1 MAFDEALGI
10 AKKALDDAVKA
21 VEMAKELADAAATAE
36 EREKAREALS
46 DAQGGLA
53 DALKAARE
61 LPVPPGD
68 TDSRGQADDLVS
80 RAEAA
85 QRAQNERIEEA
96 QDSTQW
102 SAWESLVRFPVS
114 AALPEVRAERRIR
127 TNTAGNAASENLLDA
142 DSFPAVL
149 YEPGKVLISEGE
161 ASSGDELQLQGY
173 AALWMDNQNKELRTS
188 NFFRPLTDVDQ
199 VVVAGLRVT
208 PAGLVVRMGGRGAG
222 GIDFRRTYAGRPSSL
237 DLRTDPLDVH
247 GWDLTLAFG
256 EPTSSPEG
264 NGENYWA
271 ARLMP
276 DPSQIA
282 DGAPDDTKDKLLADG
297 RPSPVG
303 TYALWLSN
311 HAGVETNLEPVD
323 GGSYPE
329 DDDNSFLNYAAYGMM
344 TFEASDEFPYEWS
357 RLDRVHG
364 FHLGYDAFADESG
377 RRTTNIGEAVSS
389 GKFTGLAIGLELD
402 RISRGNLAAWTAI
415 DLRLA
420 KRLRGDVELK
430 ATISG
435 TASDNSIKGWI
446 RNLEVWDSRG
456 YWKDYASIAD
466 DIELGSA
473 SIGANGG
480 YRGTITGV
488 AGFGDGQYVGSFY
501 GPVSGLETAGAWF
514 LNGTNSGA
522 DAVLKAIVGSFGAKH
537 APPAE

>member
-1 MAFDEALGI
+1 M
-10 AKKALDDAVKA
+10 DDALKA
-21 VEMAKELADAAATAE
+21 VEIATELADAAATTE

-46 DAQGGLA
+46 DAQDDLA
-53 DALKAARE
+53 DALKAAQE

-102 SAWESLVRFPVS
+102 SAWQSLVRFPVP

-127 TNTAGNAASENLLDA
+127 TNAAGNAASEDLLDA
-142 DSFPAVL
+142 DSFPAVP

-161 ASSGDELQLQGY
+161 ASSGDELRLQGY
-173 AALWMDNQNKELRTS
+173 AAAWIDNQDKELGTS
-188 NFFRPLTDVDQ
+188 IFFNPITGVDQ

-237 DLRTDPLDVH
+237 DLRTDALDVH
-247 GWDLTLAFG
+247 GWDLTLTFG

-303 TYALWLSN
+303 TYMLWLSN

-323 GGSYPE
+323 GGSYPD

-377 RRTTNIGEAVSS
+377 RRTTNIGEAFSG

-402 RISRGNLAAWTAI
+402 RISRGNLAGWTSI

-420 KRLRGDVELK
+420 RRLRGDVELK

-456 YWKDYASIAD
+456 YWKDYASVAD

-488 AGFGDGQYVGSFY
+488 AGFRDGQYVGSFY

-514 LNGTNSGA
+514 LHGTNSGS
-522 DAVLKAIVGSFGAKH
+522 DPVLKAIVGSFGAKH
-537 APPAE
+537 TPPAE